1 MNIQHF
7 QIPFIVLSAATFDH
21 FLGEPAKWHPLVGFG
36 KYAEF
41 LEKKLNIPPADE
53 PDPKIQVA
61 AIETEIK
68 LKKNGV
74 LALLTAIF
82 PFVSVAILL
91 QDLQGFKPIIQCLC
105 LYLAIGASSLSSH
118 ALEIANALDD
128 NDIQLARK
136 KVSYIVSRDTENL
149 DREAIAKAAVESV
162 LENGCDAIFGAIF
175 WFVVGGAPGVVL
187 YRLANT
193 LDAMWGYKNPRFINF
208 GWAAA
213 RFDDLLNF
221 VPARLTA
228 FTYAALGNFKI
239 AIRCWLKQAPK
250 WYSPNAGPVMAA
262 GAGALN
268 VTLGG
273 TAVYHGQLKDRP
285 VLGEGPPPGAK
296 DIRRATELVNRG
308 MLVWIVIL
316 LLAGACSA

>member
-7 QIPFIVLSAATFDH
+7 QIPFVVLSAATFDY
-21 FLGEPAKWHPLVGFG
+21 FLGEPVKWHPLVGFG
-36 KYAEF
+36 KYAEL
-41 LEKKLNIPPADE
+41 LEKKLNIPPVAE
-53 PDPKIQVA
+53 PDPNVQVA

-74 LALLTAIF
+74 LALIAAIG
-82 PFVSVAILL
+82 PFVSLAILL
-91 QDLQGFKPIIQCLC
+91 QDSHSLKLIIQCLC
-105 LYLAIGASSLSSH
+105 LYLAIGASSLTSH
-118 ALEIANALDD
+118 ALEIASALESKDL
-128 NDIQLARK
+128 QLARK

-149 DREAIAKAAVESV
+149 DEDAIAKAAVESV
-162 LENGCDAIFGAIF
+162 LENGCDALFGAIF

-228 FTYAALGNFKI
+228 FTYASLGQFKI
-239 AIRCWLKQAPK
+239 AIKCWINQAPK

-262 GAGALN
+262 GAGALF
-268 VTLGG
+268 VSLGG
-273 TAVYHGQLKDRP
+273 NAVYHNQLKERP
-285 VLGEGPPPGAK
+285 TLGEGPKPGPE
-296 DIRRATELVNRG
+296 DIRKATELVNRG
-308 MLVWIVIL
+308 MLAWIVIL
-316 LLAGACSA
+316 LLAGACNA